1 MDLIFNELSFIPL
14 AENIQQV
21 ENRFETL
28 FNAFK
33 ESKTKFGFKKIR
45 FQNNLS
51 GRLVTE
57 ELNFAEAV
65 SSFSS
70 KDLKRSVVTFLNPP
84 YFDDLTKKETDNY
97 LRSNYKVVSKDCP
110 TNKEPFGLPV
120 AYIKGVPTISIHSHS
135 FWRNNSISVQ
145 KYSLDPQVTF
155 DVPNI
160 CIANDCESEELI
172 KWAKDSFL
180 SKSISKKEELIHF
193 LNFSEY
199 QANIQDNFLNE
210 LIEWKNNEHK
220 IYQRILA
227 LMKEVELHPFR
238 GGMGKTENLRNRGK
252 EASKR
257 ITSGD
262 RLSYKIEN
270 NVVTFIACRGHY
282 EFH

>member
-1 MDLIFNELSFIPL
+1 MDLIFNELSFMPL
-14 AENIQQV
+14 SANIYEAEV
-21 ENRFETL
+21 TFLTL
-28 FNAFK
+28 INTFK
-33 ESKTKFGFKKIR
+33 KAKTKFGFKKIR

-51 GRLVTE
+51 GQLVTE
-57 ELNFAEAV
+57 ELNFVQAMD
-65 SSFSS
+65 SFSS
-70 KDLKRSVVTFLNPP
+70 KELKRILLTFLNPP
-84 YFDDLTKKETDNY
+84 YFDDLTKEETDNY
-97 LRSNYKVVSKDCP
+97 LSSSYRVVSKDCP

-145 KYSLDPQVTF
+145 KYNLGPQVTF

-172 KWAKDSFL
+172 KWATDSL
-180 SKSISKKEELIHF
+180 SKSISTKEELIHF
-193 LNFSEY
+193 LNFSEN
-199 QANIQDNFLNE
+199 QVNIQDNFFNE
-210 LIEWKNNEHK
+210 LIKWKNNEYK
-220 IYQRILA
+220 IYQRTLA
-227 LMKEVELHPFR
+227 LMKDVELHPFI

-257 ITSGD
+257 ITSRD
-262 RLSYKIEN
+262 RLSYEIEN

>member
-1 MDLIFNELSFIPL
+1 MDLIFNELSFMPL
-14 AENIQQV
+14 TENMQQV
-21 ENRFETL
+21 ENRFKTL
-28 FNAFK
+28 HNAFK
-33 ESKTKFGFKKIR
+33 EAKTKFGFKKIR

-51 GRLVTE
+51 DQSVTG
-57 ELNFAEAV
+57 ELNFVQAMD
-65 SSFSS
+65 SFSS
-70 KDLKRSVVTFLNPP
+70 KDLKQILLTFLSPP
-84 YFDDLTKKETDNY
+84 YFDDLTKEETDNY
-97 LRSNYKVVSKDCP
+97 LSSSYRVVSKDCP
-110 TNKEPFGLPV
+110 TNEEPFGLPV

-145 KYSLDPQVTF
+145 KYNLDPQVTF

-172 KWAKDSFL
+172 KWATDSL
-180 SKSISKKEELIHF
+180 SKSISTKEELIHF
-193 LNFSEY
+193 LNFSEN
-199 QANIQDNFLNE
+199 QVNIQDNFFNE
-210 LIEWKNNEHK
+210 LIKWKNNEYK

-227 LMKEVELHPFR
+227 LMKDVALHPFI

-262 RLSYKIEN
+262 RLSYEIEN

>member
-21 ENRFETL
+21 ENRFKTL
-28 FNAFK
+28 LNAFK
-33 ESKTKFGFKKIR
+33 EAKTKFGFKKIR

-51 GRLVTE
+51 DQRVTE
-57 ELNFAEAV
+57 ELNFVRAV
-65 SSFSS
+65 DLFSS
-70 KDLKRSVVTFLNPP
+70 KDLKRAVVTFLNQP

-160 CIANDCESEELI
+160 CMANDCESEALT
-172 KWAKDSFL
+172 KWATDSL
-180 SKSISKKEELIHF
+180 SKSIFTKEKLIF
-193 LNFSEY
+193 LLNFSEY
-199 QANIQDNFLNE
+199 QVNIEDNFFNE
-210 LIEWKNNEHK
+210 LIEWKNNEYK
-220 IYQRILA
+220 TYQRTLA
-227 LMKEVELHPFR
+227 LMKDVELHPFKD
-238 GGMGKTENLRNRGK
+238 GMGKTENLKNRGK

-257 ITSGD
+257 ITDRD
-262 RLSYKIEN
+262 RLSYEIEN
-270 NVVTFIACRGHY
+270 NVVTFIACKGHY